1 MDVVRSDGVPV
12 KCGISSADLMGAEMG
27 MLAVLAALA
36 WRDRTGRGQY
46 VDLSMQDIT
55 AWLTQT
61 AWGEAAHPPVSLVV
75 CRDGHIVA
83 EIGPGRPAGLARE
96 ALMGALDLTRDEAV
110 ARLAR
115 CGVAAAPVRTVH
127 EMLAEP
133 QTSARE
139 LWFNV
144 TDGGE
149 TWPLLASPMR
159 LLGTPPA
166 VRKAMPALGRDTTAI
181 LEALEIPA
189 ASRS

>member
-1 MDVVRSDGVPV
+1 V
-12 KCGISSADLMGAEMG
+12 
-27 MLAVLAALA
+27 LAVLAALA
-36 WRDRTGRGQY
+36 CRDRTGRGQY

-61 AWGEAAHPPVSLVV
+61 AWGGDAVSRSPVSVIA

-83 EIGPGRPAGLARE
+83 EMEAGRSAELARE
-96 ALMGALDLTRDEAV
+96 ALGPQLAGARDLTRDEAV
-110 ARLAR
+110 ARLAHCR
-115 CGVAAAPVRTVH
+115 VPAAPVRTVH

-133 QTSARE
+133 QTAARA

-149 TWPLLASPMR
+149 TWPLLANPMR

-166 VRKAMPALGRDTTAI
+166 VRKAMPALGRDTAAI
-181 LEALEIPA
+181 LEALSIPA